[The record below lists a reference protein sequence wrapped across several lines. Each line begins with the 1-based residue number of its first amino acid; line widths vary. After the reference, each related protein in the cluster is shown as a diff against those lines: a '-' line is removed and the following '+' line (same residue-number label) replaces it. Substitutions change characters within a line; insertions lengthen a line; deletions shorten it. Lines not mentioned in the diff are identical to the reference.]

1 MKLALVLFKGTGS
14 VDRSLEKLGFHV
26 DSLDIDPKCNATWTA
41 DILKWDD
48 WMRIEPG
55 TYDFI
60 WASPPCQQYSRA
72 RTTAK
77 TPRNLELADSI
88 VAKTLQI
95 IKYLLPKGFLME
107 NPQTGLLKTREVVEG
122 LPYRDVCYC
131 RYSDGVSHLYRKQT
145 RLWGFCQ
152 YFLPR
157 ELCTRKNPCIYSAQ
171 AGRHPTCAQRF
182 NPKCFVGTKHTLNEL
197 YSMPE
202 QLTDDIALAADRLVD
217 SYNRIASIPPF
228 CGRSGAPLS
237 VHFPEVC
244 LSRPT
249 RIP

>member
-1 MKLALVLFKGTGS
+1 LAKLSLHTGS
-14 VDRSLEKLGFHV
+14 TWIHSTWTL
-26 DSLDIDPKCNATWTA
+26 KCNATWTS
-41 DILKWDD
+41 DILAWDG
-48 WMRIEPG
+48 WRQIEPG

-88 VAKTLQI
+88 VARTLEI
-95 IKYLLPKGFLME
+95 IRYLKPKGWLME

-131 RYSDGVSHLYRKQT
+131 RYSDGERHMYRKQT
-145 RLWGFCQ
+145 RLWGFSH
-152 YFLPR
+152 YFMPR
-157 ELCTRKNPCIYSAQ
+157 ELCTLKNPCAFSYQ
-171 AGRHPTCAQRF
+171 TGRHPTCAQRF

-202 QLTDDIALAADRLVD
+202 QLCNDIALAATRLVD
-217 SYNRIASIPPF
+217 YYNQIESIPPF
-228 CGRSGAPLS
+228 CGIS
-237 VHFPEVC
+237 VVSLNHHFPEN
-244 LSRPT
+244 
-249 RIP
+249 